1 MLYEIFCISLHTYIR
16 LYVYKSINEY
26 DNTYIH
32 KKYKSNGMEK
42 KIHVEFVYVPKDKEG
57 KWGDTSMFFK
67 LKKEMS
73 FRPCVGDMIFLK
85 DQGDDPFIVDS
96 IVLDFPED
104 NDEHREG
111 ITAWLSLPKLK

>member
-1 MLYEIFCISLHTYIR
+1 
-16 LYVYKSINEY
+16 
-26 DNTYIH
+26 
-32 KKYKSNGMEK
+32 MEK

-85 DQGDDPFIVDS
+85 EQGDDLFIVDS